1 MLREQD
7 ASGFV
12 LLGEAVPEVILEMRY
27 YSIYNFVGARI
38 DGYEERAAQRLFMSE
53 RTAWRMHARAL
64 CAFWRA
70 YGESAGADRKGD
82 PQ

>member
-1 MLREQD
+1 
-7 ASGFV
+7 
-12 LLGEAVPEVILEMRY
+12 MRW
-27 YSIYNFVGARI
+27 
-38 DGYEERAAQRLFMSE
+38 GYAFAGTLTDRAAQRLFMSE